1 MYWFNANYI
10 LSASS
15 TTDSFIDKPDEEVYR
30 DEGSDVTLEWHFHV
44 GSCSSSSTFREFLFG
59 VWDDSGFVKNK
70 ILAVQ
75 ENNVVSKGSGFERKV
90 DWSGNIYD
98 CVNCTAIVK
107 MYNLTDADFKKY
119 GVKVQLGFKRSPLT
133 NWLRLVKFEPAEI
146 INSSW
151 PRRIEVEEGNATTIE
166 CKAKGRPTPSVIIK
180 KKNRTLCNDSTG
192 HCVYKIRKAKP
203 ADEGEYLCLV
213 QQRNYSQIGRS
224 LNLTVLEG
232 RNISAIDTN
241 AENRTTIKTTQ
252 NDTSVVVLS
261 IIKLINNL

>member
-1 MYWFNANYI
+1 MIHNSRNHFNMEANLFLHLISYI
-10 LSASS
+10 LLIFALGNVKASS

-133 NWLRLVKFEPAEI
+133 NWLRLVKF
-146 INSSW
+146 
-151 PRRIEVEEGNATTIE
+151 G
-166 CKAKGRPTPSVIIK
+166 
-180 KKNRTLCNDSTG
+180 
-192 HCVYKIRKAKP
+192 
-203 ADEGEYLCLV
+203 
-213 QQRNYSQIGRS
+213 
-224 LNLTVLEG
+224 
-232 RNISAIDTN
+232 
-241 AENRTTIKTTQ
+241 
-252 NDTSVVVLS
+252 
-261 IIKLINNL
+261 KL